1 MARVTV
7 EDCVLKVPNRFNLVM
22 YAAQRA
28 RDISSGAVET
38 LDRDN
43 DKNPVVALRE
53 IAEDTVTL
61 DTLQE
66 SLILGLQK
74 HHPSDDLE
82 EDAEAMES
90 LQAEATILG
99 PGAAEE
105 QKAANEGTT
114 EEETAESGESEA
126 AEDDASAGD
135 EEE

>member
-1 MARVTV
+1 
-7 EDCVLKVPNRFNLVM
+7 M

-28 RDISSGAVET
+28 RDISSGAPET

-53 IAEDTVTL
+53 IADDTVKL

-66 SLILGLQK
+66 SLILSLQK

-90 LQAEATILG
+90 LQQESTVIGSAETETPKAATDESADDQSAADEAEEDGEKAEASG
-99 PGAAEE
+99 ND
-105 QKAANEGTT
+105 AAN
-114 EEETAESGESEA
+114 
-126 AEDDASAGD
+126 D